1 MHVANPI
8 GVAILL
14 REMFATMSP
23 APRVIAGKSVFN
35 LLPPNANDK
44 GKAVSE
50 LMSFTGASCAL
61 YAGDDVTDEHVF
73 ELNRSDL
80 FTIRVGAGENSAA
93 TYQIADHESI
103 IPLMDLLIEYL
114 PHQRKQE

>member
-1 MHVANPI
+1 MHVANPLE
-8 GVAILL
+8 VASLL
-14 REMFATMSP
+14 PEIFAGLSP
-23 APRVIAGKSVFN
+23 TPRVITGKSVFN

-73 ELNRSDL
+73 ELNRPDL
-80 FTIRVGAGENSAA
+80 FTIRVGASKGSAA
-93 TYQIADHESI
+93 SYQIADHESI
-103 IPLMDLLIEYL
+103 VPLMDLLNEYL
-114 PHQRKQE
+114 PHQRKQG